1 MGEEAKCK
9 LGKKTHPTRAQW
21 NFLPFLPRVPVPS
34 VACVLQSDGIQ
45 THWEV

>member
-9 LGKKTHPTRAQW
+9 LGKKTHPTPAQW
-21 NFLPFLPRVPVPS
+21 NFLPSVPVQS
-34 VACVLQSDGIQ
+34 VACMLQSDNIQ

>member
-21 NFLPFLPRVPVPS
+21 NFLPFLPRV
-34 VACVLQSDGIQ
+34 LQSDGIQ